1 MAFNIEPISLAIG
14 AGLALIIWF
23 IIFFIFKLINKRK
36 EKNEPEKKT
45 SLPTLKNYVKE
56 AHNHM
61 VESANNLIKL
71 YEVFNEIDES
81 KQ

>member
-1 MAFNIEPISLAIG
+1 MVFQIDSTSLMIGLVIAFG
-14 AGLALIIWF
+14 VWLIITL
-23 IIFFIFKLINKRK
+23 IFKLFIKK
-36 EKNEPEKKT
+36 KKNQTKT
-45 SLPTLKNYVKE
+45 SLPQLKSYVKE

-71 YEVFNEIDES
+71 YEVFNEIEET